1 MRVQLK
7 YIIAAVNCS
16 FVIVRHVT
24 SLRSVLISY
33 YYVSTV
39 LLYQHKYH
47 SNAHILT
54 YYYYIILL
62 CRRMYSVY
70 DKSQSV
76 HKVALFQTKR
86 SQISVFS
93 IDGIDNSV
101 GNKLQQIQP
110 DRIEVLFI

>member
-1 MRVQLK
+1 MP
-7 YIIAAVNCS
+7 
-16 FVIVRHVT
+16 T
-24 SLRSVLISY
+24 
-33 YYVSTV
+33 YV
-39 LLYQHKYH
+39 Y
-47 SNAHILT
+47 NE
-54 YYYYIILL
+54 
-62 CRRMYSVY
+62 
-70 DKSQSV
+70 SQSV